1 MSDRFRQLLA
11 GLSGGLLAVA
21 FPGSG
26 DQGWL
31 AFVALVP
38 LLAAIDGL
46 GWRSVSSWQQGE
58 GVGWFTEL

>member
-1 MSDRFRQLLA
+1 MSGRFRLLFA
-11 GLSGGLLAVA
+11 LLSGGLLAVA

-38 LLAAIDGL
+38 LFVAIDDV
-46 GWRSVSSWQQGE
+46 GWRSAAILGFVSA
-58 GVGWFTEL
+58 